1 MFVATNYLWPGRAR
15 VFSGLGFA
23 LLFLSFTWVGDLP
36 RAQASSARVEQG
48 GTPRPNAE
56 ADTHERRIIKRVRPG
71 DRLPRLLADLR
82 LPRAERERW
91 LRVVGERVDAAN
103 VLGEGD
109 TAVFYFVAKWG
120 SPGPGRMTAFRVER
134 AGAKPRTWQL
144 DRGRIVYHRD
154 AELRPVTEVARQAP
168 PRDEAAPPAA
178 PPEAAAKTSTEP
190 SAEAAPGVERVTHV
204 IRKGETL
211 ARVLRSKG
219 ILRTEAH
226 RWTQVVGK
234 RYSLR
239 RLYPGRKVVL
249 YLTSETGG
257 RRTLHALQ
265 IESRE
270 RELLTW
276 RMAGDEIAY
285 RGKNVRVAAS
295 EVASAPPAPAETSAK
310 TVAGPPAEAAPGVER
325 VTHVIR
331 KGETLARVLRGKGI
345 ARAEAHGWSRA
356 VGKRYSLRRLYPG
369 RKIVL
374 YLASGTGGRRTLR
387 ALQVESRGGDLLTW
401 QMAGQRIAYRGRNHR
416 VVESE
421 VAAAPPA
428 PVKAPPAVD
437 ETAIDETARLRSPE
451 PPARSVEPL
460 RKVVRTIGRGQTL
473 GRIFKSLGLSGKERN
488 AWSNAIGK
496 QYSVTRLKPGQRLHL
511 YFDQAPSS
519 TPGGG
524 LKAVELEVR
533 KGRKLTWERVGKD
546 IRFGTG
552 RVLGQGRAAVAAAPS
567 DTDGPVSGARKGGIL
582 SEYALAWIKQR
593 NGLLAYAP
601 QPNRNGDGIRP
612 ALALED
618 AERVTHELRSGEHL
632 WGVLRRYVLD
642 DEERRQWLTAVRQHK
657 QVRRLGAGS
666 RIHMY
671 FKAPAN
677 GNGNGAGGSRG
688 VGRIQA
694 MEVALRSNLR
704 LTWYRGEQGILFYR
718 DEVPYRQEVKSVSGR
733 IAEGA
738 EGSLY
743 VSAKRAGVDVGV
755 ISEVVDILGWDID
768 FRRDL
773 RSGDTY
779 RVLYRRK
786 FRPGSAGSSEVHV
799 LAAEFVNR
807 GRKHTAVYF
816 EGADGAGHYYDARG
830 RSVSR
835 SFLRYPLEFRRIS
848 SRFSKSRFHPV
859 LKVRRPHL
867 GVDFAARTGTPV
879 RAVGDGRITY
889 NGWKGGYGRMVEV
902 THGTAMKT
910 RYAHLR
916 RYGPGVRR
924 GVSVKKGQTIG
935 YVGCSGLCTGPHLH
949 FEMWQNDR
957 YIDPL
962 RAKIPVE
969 HELDP
974 LLMEIFEDTR
984 DLFFTRLTSDR
995 KTASLLPPRP
1005 E

>member
-1 MFVATNYLWPGRAR
+1 MFVATDYLWSGSARA
-15 VFSGLGFA
+15 FSRLGFVA
-23 LLFLSFTWVGDLP
+23 LFLSFALPGDLP
-36 RAQASSARVEQG
+36 QAEAASPRVEQG
-48 GTPRPNAE
+48 GTQPNAE
-56 ADTHERRIIKRVRPG
+56 ADTHERRITKRVSPG
-71 DRLPRLLADLR
+71 DRLPRLLTDLR
-82 LPRAERERW
+82 VPRAARERW
-91 LRVVGERVDAAN
+91 LRAVGERVEVAN

-109 TAVFYFVAKWG
+109 TVVFYFVAEWG

-144 DRGRIVYHRD
+144 DRDRIVYHRD
-154 AELRPVTEVARQAP
+154 AELRPVTAVARQAP
-168 PRDEAAPPAA
+168 RGDGAAPTAA
-178 PPEAAAKTSTEP
+178 APEAAAKTSTKPASRP
-190 SAEAAPGVERVTHV
+190 SAEAAPAVERVVHV

-211 ARVLRSKG
+211 TRVLRGKG
-219 ILRTEAH
+219 IPRTEAH
-226 RWTQVVGK
+226 RWIQAVGK
-234 RYSLR
+234 RYPLE

-249 YLTSETGG
+249 YL
-257 RRTLHALQ
+257 
-265 IESRE
+265 
-270 RELLTW
+270 
-276 RMAGDEIAY
+276 
-285 RGKNVRVAAS
+285 AS
-295 EVASAPPAPAETSAK
+295 EA
-310 TVAGPPAEAAPGVER
+310 
-325 VTHVIR
+325 
-331 KGETLARVLRGKGI
+331 
-345 ARAEAHGWSRA
+345 
-356 VGKRYSLRRLYPG
+356 
-369 RKIVL
+369 
-374 YLASGTGGRRTLR
+374 GGRRTLR
-387 ALQVESRGGDLLTW
+387 ALQVESRGRDLLTW
-401 QMAGQRIAYRGRNHR
+401 QIAGNEVAYRGKNRR
-416 VVESE
+416 VAASE
-421 VAAAPPA
+421 VASAPPA
-428 PVKAPPAVD
+428 PGKAPAAAG
-437 ETAIDETARLRSPE
+437 ESARVRGPE
-451 PPARSVEPL
+451 PPAPSVEPL
-460 RKVVRTIGRGQTL
+460 RKVVKTIGRGQTL
-473 GRIFKSLGLSGKERN
+473 GRIFKSLGVSGKERN

-496 QYSVTRLKPGQRLHL
+496 QYPVTRLKPGQRLHL
-511 YFDQAPSS
+511 YFAQASASP
-519 TPGGG
+519 PGGG

-533 KGRKLTWERVGKD
+533 KGRKLTWERVGKG

-552 RVLGQGRAAVAAAPS
+552 RVLGQGRSAVAAAPS
-567 DTDGPVSGARKGGIL
+567 DGPASGAGKGGLL

-593 NGLLAYAP
+593 NGLLAHAP
-601 QPNRNGDGIRP
+601 QPDRNGDGVRP
-612 ALALED
+612 ALALD
-618 AERVTHELRSGEHL
+618 GAERVTHKLKSGEHL
-632 WGVLRRYVLD
+632 WGVLRRYVLE
-642 DEERRQWLTAVRQHK
+642 DEERRLWLTAVQQHK
-657 QVRRLGAGS
+657 QVRKLGAGS

-671 FKAPAN
+671 FEAPAN
-677 GNGNGAGGSRG
+677 GNGTAGSKGA
-688 VGRIQA
+688 GRIQA
-694 MEVALRSNLR
+694 LEVALRSNLR

-733 IAEGA
+733 IAKGS
-738 EGSLY
+738 GSLY
-743 VSAKRAGVDVGV
+743 ASAKRADVDVGV
-755 ISEVVDILGWDID
+755 ISRIVDILGWDID

-786 FRPGSAGSSEVHV
+786 FRPGNAGSSEVHV

-816 EGADGAGHYYDARG
+816 EGADGEGHYYDARG

-848 SRFSKSRFHPV
+848 SRFSKSRMHPV

-879 RAVGDGRITY
+879 RSVGDGRVTHS
-889 NGWKGGYGRMVEV
+889 GWKGGYGRMVEV

-916 RYGPGVRR
+916 RYGPGIRR

-984 DLFFTRLTSDR
+984 DLFFARLTSDP
-995 KTASLLPPRP
+995 KTASLVPPRP

>member
-1 MFVATNYLWPGRAR
+1 MFVATNYLWSGSARAFLR
-15 VFSGLGFA
+15 LGFVA
-23 LLFLSFTWVGDLP
+23 LFLSFTSVGDLP
-36 RAQASSARVEQG
+36 RAEAASTRVEQG
-48 GTPRPNAE
+48 GTPPNAE
-56 ADTHERRIIKRVRPG
+56 ADTHERRVTKRIRPG

-82 LPRAERERW
+82 VPRAARDRW
-91 LRVVGERVDAAN
+91 LRAVGERVDVAN

-109 TAVFYFVAKWG
+109 TAVFFFVSEWG
-120 SPGPGRMTAFRVER
+120 APGPGRMTAFRVER

-154 AELRPVTEVARQAP
+154 AELRPVTAAAWQAP
-168 PRDEAAPPAA
+168 RGDGSAPPAA
-178 PPEAAAKTSTEP
+178 APEAAAKTSTKPAPRP
-190 SAEAAPGVERVTHV
+190 SAEAASPVERVTHV
-204 IRKGETL
+204 IRRGETL
-211 ARVLRSKG
+211 TRVLRGKG

-226 RWTQVVGK
+226 RWTQAVGK

-249 YLTSETGG
+249 YLASEPG
-257 RRTLHALQ
+257 RPRTLRALQ

-270 RELLTW
+270 RDLLTW
-276 RMAGDEIAY
+276 QVADDEIAY
-285 RGKNVRVAAS
+285 RGKNRRVVES
-295 EVASAPPAPAETSAK
+295 EIASAPPAAADVSTKPA
-310 TVAGPPAEAAPGVER
+310 AGPSAEAAPAVER

-331 KGETLARVLRGKGI
+331 KGETFTRVLRGKGI
-345 ARAEAHGWSRA
+345 PRAEANRWIRA
-356 VGKRYSLRRLYPG
+356 VGKRYPLERLYPG
-369 RKIVL
+369 RKVVL
-374 YLASGTGGRRTLR
+374 YFASEAGGGRTLR
-387 ALQVESRGGDLLTW
+387 ALQVESRGRDLLTW
-401 QMAGQRIAYRGRNHR
+401 QAAGDEIAYRGKNQR
-416 VVESE
+416 VAESE

-428 PVKAPPAVD
+428 PVKAPAAAGEPARV
-437 ETAIDETARLRSPE
+437 RGPE
-451 PPARSVEPL
+451 PPAPSVEPL
-460 RKVVRTIGRGQTL
+460 RKVVKTIARGQTL
-473 GRIFKSLGLSGKERN
+473 GRIFKSLGVSGKERS

-496 QYSVTRLKPGQRLHL
+496 QYPVTRLKPGQRLHL
-511 YFDQAPSS
+511 YFAQASASP
-519 TPGGG
+519 PGGG

-533 KGRKLTWERVGKD
+533 KGRKLTWERVGKG

-552 RVLGQGRAAVAAAPS
+552 RVLGRGRSAVTASPS
-567 DTDGPVSGARKGGIL
+567 DGPPSGARKGGLL

-601 QPNRNGDGIRP
+601 QPDRNGGGTRP
-612 ALALED
+612 ALALDD
-618 AERVTHELRSGEHL
+618 AERVTHKLKSGEHL

-642 DEERRQWLTAVRQHK
+642 DGERRLWLTAVQQHK
-657 QVRRLGAGS
+657 QVRKLGTGS

-671 FKAPAN
+671 FEAPAN
-677 GNGNGAGGSRG
+677 GNGNGAAGSKG
-688 VGRIQA
+688 AGRIQA
-694 MEVALRSNLR
+694 LEVALRSNLR

-733 IAEGA
+733 IAEGS
-738 EGSLY
+738 GSLY
-743 VSAKRAGVDVGV
+743 ASAKRAGVDVGV
-755 ISEVVDILGWDID
+755 ISRIVDILGWDID

-773 RSGDTY
+773 RSGDAY

-786 FRPGSAGSSEVHV
+786 FRPGNAGSVEVHV
-799 LAAEFVNR
+799 LAVEFVNR

-879 RAVGDGRITY
+879 RSVGDGRVTHAK
-889 NGWKGGYGRMVEV
+889 WKGGYGRMVEV

-916 RYGPGVRR
+916 RYGPGIRR

-984 DLFFTRLTSDR
+984 DLFFARLTSDP
-995 KTASLLPPRP
+995 KTASLFPQDPNDGAD
-1005 E
+1005 